1 MEPINVYVN
10 QRIEKFQAVLKELKI
25 SGALLV
31 KPENVFYLSNFNPI
45 LNSHPAYL
53 LVTQEDTP
61 CLLIHCLRYHH
72 AREEAAL
79 ENIQCYARWGDA
91 PSVAPNA
98 IEAIEKLAAFKKFA
112 RFAFE
117 MDYISVNLHR
127 NICDVLGIAESIDLA
142 PLLNPLRL
150 IKDPWELDHIR
161 GAAALVDRGV
171 ERTIE
176 ALDQGCSEADA
187 CTEGQYAMRQ
197 LWSRQYSQWEVSGF
211 GTSEGGMIDS
221 LHVWSLT
228 NERIACGTDCPRP
241 VKPVSGD
248 LSLPMAWA
256 SLGGYH
262 AENERTLEV
271 GTIAGIRE
279 KAYEAVLAARKAL
292 FDRLKPGAV
301 FKDLYAAAVEE
312 FHSRGFGNILPGRVG
327 HGVGLS
333 AHEFPSIAPENT
345 AKLEPD
351 MVITVEPGL
360 MDKNWG
366 GVRHSDTV
374 LITPGGYEKL
384 TRLSD
389 GKIAIMKHSGGLP
402 FSL

>member
-1 MEPINVYVN
+1 MEPLKVYVN
-10 QRIEKFQAVLKELKI
+10 RRIEKFRAALEELNI
-25 SGALLV
+25 SGALLA

-53 LVTQEDTP
+53 LVTREQDP

-79 ENIQCYARWGDA
+79 ENIRCYARWGDA
-91 PSVAPNA
+91 PSVAPGA
-98 IEAIEKLAAFKKFA
+98 LEAIEKLTPSKKNPK
-112 RFAFE
+112 FAFE

-127 NICDVLGIAESIDLA
+127 KICEVLGVAESVDLA
-142 PLLNPLRL
+142 PLLNTLKL
-150 IKDPWELDHIR
+150 FKDPWELDHIR

-176 ALDQGCSEADA
+176 ALDQGLSEAEA
-187 CTEGQYAMRQ
+187 CTEGQYAMRR
-197 LWSRQYSQWEVSGF
+197 LWSKEYSQWEVAGF
-211 GTSEGGMIDS
+211 GTSEGGMVDS

-228 NERIACGTDCPRP
+228 NERIAYGTDCPRP
-241 VKPVSGD
+241 IKPVPGD

-262 AENERTLEV
+262 AENERALEV
-271 GTIAGIRE
+271 GNISGIRD
-279 KAYEAVLAARKAL
+279 KAYGAMLAARKAI
-292 FDRLKPGAV
+292 FARLGPGAV
-301 FKDLYAAAVEE
+301 FEDLYAAAAEE
-312 FHSRGFGNILPGRVG
+312 FRAGGFGNILPGRVG

-333 AHEFPSIAPENT
+333 AHEFPSVAPGNT
-345 AKLEPD
+345 SRLAPD

-374 LITPGGYEKL
+374 LITRNGYEKL
-384 TRLSD
+384 TRLPD
-389 GKIAIMKHSGGLP
+389 GRISVMKQTAAKV
-402 FSL
+402 